1 MITGAEAGLL
11 HLQGERGRGPVKAGI
26 AVTDL
31 STGLYAHGAVLAALQ
46 ARERTGVGQKVDAS
60 LFETQIALLTHCAMA
75 WLNLGQEGERWGA
88 QHPQVV
94 PYDAFKTVS
103 WFLRCPDVEI
113 LAAAMLT
120 LGCRKISTS
129 SAAPST
135 KSNS

>member
-103 WFLRCPDVEI
+103 NFLAR
-113 LAAAMLT
+113 
-120 LGCRKISTS
+120 G
-129 SAAPST
+129 
-135 KSNS
+135 